1 MALYSKAPGERDT
14 CLSLPQKAQRPG
26 KSGRCQHRCSPVTS
40 PLEFSLSQI
49 QILPCCLLMA
59 LSGTCH
65 VGGAASDLQA

>member
-1 MALYSKAPGERDT
+1 MALYSKAPGEGRY
-14 CLSLPQKAQRPG
+14 LAVSPSEAQRPG
-26 KSGRCQHRCSPVTS
+26 KSGRSQPRCSPVTS

-65 VGGAASDLQA
+65 VGGAESDLQA